1 MKPLAWA
8 ALLGLAVVLV
18 FLLSI
23 RLGSG
28 MDLTTGEVFAALRGE
43 GDINVRR
50 IVVDLRAP
58 RAVMAILVGGGLSLA
73 GAVFQALLRNPLA
86 EPYILGISGGA
97 ATGAVLALAM
107 GLTASYSWALPA
119 AAFAGAL
126 LAIVLVLR
134 VAAAADNQVDVRVL
148 LLAGVVIGAFFAACI
163 SFVLSISDARTVRSA
178 VLWMMGS
185 LAGSDWPTVVMVTL
199 YTLPAGIAL
208 VGLARP
214 LNLLAI
220 GEETAG
226 YLGANVERVKRFAY
240 VLASLL
246 TAAGVAATG
255 VIGFVGLIVPHGVRL
270 LVGADY
276 RVLLPLSFLAGAVF
290 LTLADVVARIV
301 MSPAEV
307 PIGVITAFVGV
318 PLFLLLLRR
327 SMAAPTWCGD
337 RIVNADRFHRAGRS
351 ERIRGPSGD
360 RTDGSLSACARARTR
375 FGNHARAA
383 GHLLRRFGPEW
394 LREVDV
400 TSGAPWHGA
409 ARCRSG
415 SRVRSTGLGLGSAGA
430 GAGSRCRN
438 AVGVGRLPHYREGA
452 RGDGAL
458 PPLGRPPIR
467 DTHRPGGHIGGY
479 ADVRHREPGAAIP
492 VHPVRR

>member
-8 ALLGLAVVLV
+8 IVLGVAVVVV

-23 RLGSG
+23 RLGSV
-28 MDLTTGEVFAALRGE
+28 DLTTGEVFRAIRGE
-43 GDINVRR
+43 GDLNIQR
-50 IVVDLRAP
+50 IIVDLRAP

-97 ATGAVLALAM
+97 ATGAVLALAL
-107 GLTASYSWALPA
+107 GLTASLSWALPA

-134 VAAAADNQVDVRVL
+134 VAATADGGVDVRVL
-148 LLAGVVIGAFFAACI
+148 LLAGVVVGAFFTACM
-163 SFVLSISDARTVRSA
+163 SFVLSISDARTVRST

-185 LAGSDWPTVVMVTL
+185 LAGSDWRTVLMVTF
-199 YTLPAGIAL
+199 YTLPAVAVL

-226 YLGANVERVKRFAY
+226 YLGANVERVKRVAY

-270 LVGADY
+270 LVGTDY
-276 RVLLPLSFLAGAVF
+276 RVLLPLSFLAGALF
-290 LTLADVVARIV
+290 LTLADIVARTV
-301 MSPAEV
+301 LSPTEV

-318 PLFLLLLRR
+318 PLFLLLLR
-327 SMAAPTWCGD
+327 
-337 RIVNADRFHRAGRS
+337 H
-351 ERIRGPSGD
+351 
-360 RTDGSLSACARARTR
+360 SLGART
-375 FGNHARAA
+375 G
-383 GHLLRRFGPEW
+383 
-394 LREVDV
+394 
-400 TSGAPWHGA
+400 T
-409 ARCRSG
+409 G
-415 SRVRSTGLGLGSAGA
+415 S
-430 GAGSRCRN
+430 
-438 AVGVGRLPHYREGA
+438 
-452 RGDGAL
+452 
-458 PPLGRPPIR
+458 
-467 DTHRPGGHIGGY
+467 
-479 ADVRHREPGAAIP
+479 
-492 VHPVRR
+492 

>member
-1 MKPLAWA
+1 MKPTAWA
-8 ALLGLAVVLV
+8 VLLGLAVVVV

-23 RLGSG
+23 RLGAAP
-28 MDLTTGEVFAALRGE
+28 LTSDEVFEALRGE

-50 IVVDLRAP
+50 IVRDLRAP
-58 RAVMAILVGGGLSLA
+58 RAVMAILVGGGLSLS

-97 ATGAVLALAM
+97 ATGAVLALAL
-107 GLTASYSWALPA
+107 GLAASLSWALPA

-134 VAAAADNQVDVRVL
+134 VAGTADHGVDVRVL
-148 LLAGVVIGAFFAACI
+148 LLAGVVIGAFFTACM
-163 SFVLSISDARTVRSA
+163 SFVLSISEARTVRSA

-185 LAGSDWPTVVMVTL
+185 LASSDWRTVWMVAL
-199 YTLPAGIAL
+199 YTIPAGVAL
-208 VGLARP
+208 VGLARS

-226 YLGANVERVKRFAY
+226 YLGADVERVKRIAY

-255 VIGFVGLIVPHGVRL
+255 VIGFVGLIVPHSVRL

-290 LTLADVVARIV
+290 LTLADIVARTV

-327 SMAAPTWCGD
+327 SLG
-337 RIVNADRFHRAGRS
+337 
-351 ERIRGPSGD
+351 
-360 RTDGSLSACARARTR
+360 TR
-375 FGNHARAA
+375 
-383 GHLLRRFGPEW
+383 P
-394 LREVDV
+394 
-400 TSGAPWHGA
+400 
-409 ARCRSG
+409 
-415 SRVRSTGLGLGSAGA
+415 GA
-430 GAGSRCRN
+430 GI
-438 AVGVGRLPHYREGA
+438 GV
-452 RGDGAL
+452 
-458 PPLGRPPIR
+458 
-467 DTHRPGGHIGGY
+467 
-479 ADVRHREPGAAIP
+479 
-492 VHPVRR
+492 

>member
-8 ALLGLAVVLV
+8 ALLGLAMVLV

-23 RLGSG
+23 RLGAV
-28 MDLTTGEVFAALRGE
+28 DLTTGEVFAALRGE

-107 GLTASYSWALPA
+107 GLTTSFSWALPA

-134 VAAAADNQVDVRVL
+134 VAASADNQVDVRVL

-185 LAGSDWPTVVMVTL
+185 LAGSDWPTVMMVTL

-208 VGLARP
+208 VALARP
-214 LNLLAI
+214 LNLFLI

-226 YLGANVERVKRFAY
+226 YLGTDVERVKRVAY
-240 VLASLL
+240 VLGSLL

-327 SMAAPTWCGD
+327 SM
-337 RIVNADRFHRAGRS
+337 
-351 ERIRGPSGD
+351 
-360 RTDGSLSACARARTR
+360 
-375 FGNHARAA
+375 
-383 GHLLRRFGPEW
+383 
-394 LREVDV
+394 
-400 TSGAPWHGA
+400 
-409 ARCRSG
+409 
-415 SRVRSTGLGLGSAGA
+415 
-430 GAGSRCRN
+430 
-438 AVGVGRLPHYREGA
+438 GA
-452 RGDGAL
+452 R
-458 PPLGRPPIR
+458 
-467 DTHRPGGHIGGY
+467 PG
-479 ADVRHREPGAAIP
+479 ADVGS
-492 VHPVRR
+492 